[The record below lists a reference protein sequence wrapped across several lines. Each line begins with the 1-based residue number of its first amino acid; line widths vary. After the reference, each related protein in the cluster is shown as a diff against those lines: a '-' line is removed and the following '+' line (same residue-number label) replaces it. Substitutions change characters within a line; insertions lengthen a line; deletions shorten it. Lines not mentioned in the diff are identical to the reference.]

1 MKIRNGVLVALLSMG
16 LGLGVTA
23 CGKKDE
29 GPLDKT
35 AEQVKDGLDMR
46 DHEKLK
52 DAGENVKDAAQDAKE
67 GVKDET
73 QDNK

>member
-1 MKIRNGVLVALLSMG
+1 MNTRNAVLAVLMSIG
-16 LGLGVTA
+16 LGLGVSA
-23 CGKKDE
+23 CGKKDND

-52 DAGENVKDAAQDAKE
+52 DAGEDIKDAAHDAKE

-73 QDNK
+73 K

>member
-1 MKIRNGVLVALLSMG
+1 MNIRNGVLVAFLSMG
-16 LGLGVTA
+16 LGLGITA

-35 AEQVKDGLDMR
+35 AENVKDGLDMR

-67 GVKDET
+67 GIKDET
-73 QDNK
+73 DGK

>member
-1 MKIRNGVLVALLSMG
+1 MNIRNGVLVTFFSVG
-16 LGLGVTA
+16 LAFGLTA
-23 CGKKDE
+23 CGHKDE
-29 GPLDKT
+29 GPIDKT

-52 DAGENVKDAAQDAKE
+52 DAGEDIKDAAHDAKE

-73 QDNK
+73 QNGN